1 VQETE
6 YSFKDA
12 IIRLYEMLGDASIS
26 FEYNELP
33 GKIVTVDIE
42 DKEDE

>member
-1 VQETE
+1 MQENE

-12 IIRLYEMLGDASIS
+12 VIRLYEMLGDASIS
-26 FEYNELP
+26 FEYAELP